1 MEVFPIFFEALGFD
15 NRTSQNNKERLDVR
29 SDIRIR
35 FIRQKLGFFISTW
48 RVNPQKSQGL
58 PAIFWKLSEN
68 GYTGP

>member
-35 FIRQKLGFFISTW
+35 FIT
-48 RVNPQKSQGL
+48 
-58 PAIFWKLSEN
+58 
-68 GYTGP
+68 

>member
-35 FIRQKLGFFISTW
+35 FIRQKLGFFYLHLA
-48 RVNPQKSQGL
+48 SQS
-58 PAIFWKLSEN
+58 PEI
-68 GYTGP
+68 TGIACHFLETF